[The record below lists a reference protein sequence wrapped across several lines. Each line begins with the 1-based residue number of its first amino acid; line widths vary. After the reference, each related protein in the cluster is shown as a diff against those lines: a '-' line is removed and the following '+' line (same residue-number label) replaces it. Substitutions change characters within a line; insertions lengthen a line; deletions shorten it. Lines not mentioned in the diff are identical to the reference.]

1 MSRALGLV
9 ETIGLVA
16 AIEAAD
22 AGLKAANVELVDK
35 EYALGG
41 FVLLK
46 FRGDVSAVKAAVE
59 AASVAAQRV
68 GELISVHVIA
78 RTSEDLE
85 KIICD
90 DTEKNDKKVIEVSEV
105 KEIVEIEEI
114 VEKEVV
120 VEIDS
125 ENETTLDLKATLWF
139 RNKEYDVFGSD
150 GIEKLKVVELRS
162 LVRKITTI
170 HMSNEEIKYAKKRE
184 LLIAIRNTY
193 KEGEE

>member
-85 KIICD
+85 KIIAESGMKPTGKFKLISGQTGRAYD
-90 DTEKNDKKVIEVSEV
+90 NDISVGVMYMI
-105 KEIVEIEEI
+105 
-114 VEKEVV
+114 
-120 VEIDS
+120 
-125 ENETTLDLKATLWF
+125 
-139 RNKEYDVFGSD
+139 
-150 GIEKLKVVELRS
+150 KLV
-162 LVRKITTI
+162 
-170 HMSNEEIKYAKKRE
+170 
-184 LLIAIRNTY
+184 
-193 KEGEE
+193 

>member
-1 MSRALGLV
+1 MLKTSA
-9 ETIGLVA
+9 A
-16 AIEAAD
+16 AI
-22 AGLKAANVELVDK
+22 NI
-35 EYALGG
+35 
-41 FVLLK
+41 F
-46 FRGDVSAVKAAVE
+46 KAAVE